1 MNKFI
6 FMTSLM
12 LTLLTGCASTLM
24 GTPIGYRNNVGQPYG
39 PQPYSQPQPFYNNG
53 YGAQAYGQVGTPIY
67 GFPAATINPHFGSRP
82 ACTNQADFDD
92 VCAQAALMQSRP
104 QVQPVVMN
112 DGSTANPPAQQSG
125 NQPQTGTPPDLTTRV
140 NALEQEV
147 GAQGAA
153 LEGVIRRTRR

>member
-1 MNKFI
+1 MNKLYTIAI
-6 FMTSLM
+6 FAL

-24 GTPIGYRNNVGQPYG
+24 GTPLGYRNNVNQPYG
-39 PQPYSQPQPFYNNG
+39 PQAYGQSQPFYNNG
-53 YGAQAYGQVGTPIY
+53 YGPQAYGQVGAPIY

-92 VCAQAALMQSRP
+92 ICAQTTLMQSRP

-112 DGSTANPPAQQSG
+112 DGSTANPSVQQSG
-125 NQPQTGTPPDLTTRV
+125 SQPQTGTPDLTNRV